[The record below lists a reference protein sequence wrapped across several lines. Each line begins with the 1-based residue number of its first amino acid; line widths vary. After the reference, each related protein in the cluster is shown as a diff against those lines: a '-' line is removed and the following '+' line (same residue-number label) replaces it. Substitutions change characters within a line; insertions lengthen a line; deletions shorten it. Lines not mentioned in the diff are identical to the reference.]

1 MKVATGTPGSWFAT
15 ARTGEYLPC
24 MLAKCIGRGG
34 QYFEPTS
41 LYVNDAHQPRVVE
54 YVEGVKQ
61 GRVLMTHNGPDG
73 RRSGYNEYIYIVED
87 VRVDATGLRCKLLR
101 TEKL

>member
-24 MLAKCIGRGG
+24 LLANCIGRGG
-34 QYFEPTS
+34 QYFEPTD
-41 LYVNDAHQPRVVE
+41 LYRTRAGQPKVVE
-54 YVEGVKQ
+54 YIEGVKQ
-61 GRVLMTHNGPDG
+61 GRVLMTHNNENG

-87 VRVDATGLRCKLLR
+87 LRVDETGLRCKLVR